1 VGLLAMPFFLILG
14 AILETSV
21 VFLSGQILDS
31 AVQDVSRLL
40 RTGQAQNANV
50 SASQFKGLI
59 CDRLYGLFTDCNKLH
74 LEVQTLDDFTNA
86 NITSPIDR
94 SCTDTDCD
102 WTRQETYAPGQGS
115 RITVVQVYY
124 KWPIIL
130 NFGGISLANLPDGSR
145 LMGAVAVFR
154 NEPFS

>member
-1 VGLLAMPFFLILG
+1 
-14 AILETSV
+14 
-21 VFLSGQILDS
+21 
-31 AVQDVSRLL
+31 
-40 RTGQAQNANV
+40 
-50 SASQFKGLI
+50 
-59 CDRLYGLFTDCNKLH
+59 
-74 LEVQTLDDFTNA
+74 VQTLDDFTTA
-86 NITSPIDR
+86 NITAPVDR

-102 WTRQETYAPGQGS
+102 WTRPEIYAPGQGS

-130 NFGGISLANLPDGSR
+130 DFGGLSLANLPDGNR